1 VTPPVPETSPTSATR
16 PRASR
21 IETPG
26 HVYDL
31 VVCGVIGAVGAWF
44 FVNALALPPGRRMV
58 DTPTVPLIASGLL
71 MALCLLQGAISIA
84 TRRAL
89 APLVVER
96 PIHVAIAGL
105 MMLLFPALI
114 DRLGYLPVALIWLP
128 LFGWI
133 AGSRSALS
141 LAAVTLAVLGLAY
154 GVFQMILG
162 TPLP

>member
-1 VTPPVPETSPTSATR
+1 MR
-16 PRASR
+16 RRASR

-26 HVYDL
+26 FVYDL
-31 VVCGVIGAVGAWF
+31 AVCAVLGAVGAWF

-71 MALCLLQGAISIA
+71 MALCLLQA
-84 TRRAL
+84 TVSVLMRHDL
-89 APLVVER
+89 PPLIVER
-96 PIHVAIAGL
+96 PIQVAMAGT

-114 DRLGYLPVALIWLP
+114 DRFGYLPVALLWLP

-133 AGSRSALS
+133 AGNRSLLG
-141 LAAVTLAVLGLAY
+141 LAAVTVAVLGLAY
-154 GVFQMILG
+154 GVFMAILG